1 MTVIRTPDER
11 FENLPDFSFRPHYME
26 LPDEKFGSLRMHYLD
41 EGPATGKVI
50 LLMHGQG
57 CWTYMFRKMIPILID
72 GGYRV
77 IAPDYIGFGRS
88 DKLPSTEDYSF
99 QRHIDW
105 LTAFFRGIEFNGV
118 TAYLFDWGGFFGL
131 RIAAEHPE
139 FFDRIAL
146 SNTQLPTGD
155 SPGREWFIN
164 WRTEQFALPEFPQ
177 GEMVNSGVKRPLS
190 PETIAA
196 FDAPY
201 IDEGFKTGPRQFPM
215 ILPISPDD
223 PAVPA
228 NQVAWQKLASWDKPV
243 LTLFSADFA
252 GSSMGPEKILN
263 HIPGIQ
269 GQKHALLNNA
279 GFYIVEDKSAEL
291 AERLMEFADS

>member
-99 QRHIDW
+99 QKHIDW
-105 LTAFFRGIEFNGV
+105 LTAFFHGIEFNGV

-131 RIAAEHPE
+131 RIAAEHAE

-155 SPGREWFIN
+155 SPGREVVHQLAHRAICIAGISTGGN
-164 WRTEQFALPEFPQ
+164 GQLWR
-177 GEMVNSGVKRPLS
+177 EMLHSTRKRLQHSTRRTSTRVLKRP
-190 PETIAA
+190 
-196 FDAPY
+196 
-201 IDEGFKTGPRQFPM
+201 
-215 ILPISPDD
+215 
-223 PAVPA
+223 PAVP
-228 NQVAWQKLASWDKPV
+228 DD
-243 LTLFSADFA
+243 SADI
-252 GSSMGPEKILN
+252 S
-263 HIPGIQ
+263 
-269 GQKHALLNNA
+269 
-279 GFYIVEDKSAEL
+279 
-291 AERLMEFADS
+291 R